1 MEPLTEALEGLGKP
15 RFLMWQLRT
24 SRRALVLGLGAGAL
38 NLFRPACAQDARRR
52 IAIIMGIGQ
61 GDEGEERLR
70 AFRDA
75 LESYGWRLG
84 AQLILDVIWAGGDPD
99 RVERVTE
106 IAVSWRPDVIVATA
120 TPIAVALRRRSV
132 TCPVVFVNLVD
143 PVGAGL
149 IKNFSSPGTNFTG
162 LTNTEPALAEKWLE
176 LLKEVAP
183 KTTHVGFLFHPAGSP
198 FKAFHEALET
208 GARSLNLAIFDLPVV
223 DAGDIETV
231 VSTCDNVSS
240 VGMVVMTDVFTS
252 THHRLIVDA
261 IKKHNLP
268 CVFPYRFFVTDGGL
282 LSYSAD
288 TKDLY
293 ARAAG
298 YVERIL
304 RGADPAELPVQTPSK
319 FELVVN
325 LRAASRLGLQIP
337 TGIAAHTDEFL
348 E

>member
-1 MEPLTEALEGLGKP
+1 M
-15 RFLMWQLRT
+15 
-24 SRRALVLGLGAGAL
+24 LVLGLGAGAL
-38 NLFRPACAQDARRR
+38 NLSRPASAQDGRRR
-52 IAIIMGIGQ
+52 IAVIMGIGQ
-61 GDEGEERLR
+61 GGEGEERLR

-84 AQLILDVIWAGGDPD
+84 AQLSLDVIWAGGDPAC
-99 RVERVTE
+99 VERVTE
-106 IAVSWRPDVIVATA
+106 RAMSWRPDVIVATA
-120 TPIAVALRRRSV
+120 TPIAVALRTRSV

-143 PVGAGL
+143 PVAAGL
-149 IKNFSSPGTNFTG
+149 IKNFSAPGTKFTG
-162 LTNTEPALAEKWLE
+162 LTNAEPALAEKWLE
-176 LLKEVAP
+176 LLKEIAPNVAR
-183 KTTHVGFLFHPAGSP
+183 VGFLFHPAGSP
-198 FKAFHEALET
+198 FRAFREALET
-208 GARSLNLAIFDLPVV
+208 GARTLNLDIFDLPVV
-223 DAGDIETV
+223 NAGDIETV
-231 VSTCDNVSS
+231 VSTCGDNGS
-240 VGMVVMTDVFTS
+240 VGMVVMTDLFTS

-261 IKKHNLP
+261 VAKHNLP
-268 CVFPYRFFVTDGGL
+268 CVYPYRFFVTDGGL

-337 TGIAAHTDEFL
+337 TEIAAHTDEFI

>member
-1 MEPLTEALEGLGKP
+1 MFGI
-15 RFLMWQLRT
+15 
-24 SRRALVLGLGAGAL
+24 GAGAL
-38 NLFRPACAQDARRR
+38 NLFHPAFAQDARRR
-52 IAIIMGIGQ
+52 IAVIMGIGQ
-61 GDEGEERLR
+61 GGEGEERLR
-70 AFRDA
+70 AFREA

-84 AQLILDVIWAGGDPD
+84 AQLILDVVWAGGDPD

-106 IAVSWRPDVIVATA
+106 LAVGRRPDVIVATA
-120 TPIAVALRRRSV
+120 TPIAVALRTRSV

-176 LLKEVAP
+176 LLKEMAP
-183 KTTHVGFLFHPAGSP
+183 KVTRVGFLFHPAGSP
-198 FKAFHEALET
+198 FQAFREALEA
-208 GARSLNLAIFDLPVV
+208 GARSLNLTLFDLPVV
-223 DAGDIETV
+223 KVEDIEAA
-231 VSTCDNVSS
+231 VSTCDNGSP
-240 VGMVVMTDVFTS
+240 VGMVVMTDLFTS

-261 IKKHNLP
+261 MTKHNLP
-268 CVFPYRFFVTDGGL
+268 CVFPYRFFVSDGGL

-298 YVERIL
+298 YVDRIL

-325 LRAASRLGLQIP
+325 LRTAARLGLQIP
-337 TGIAAHTDEFL
+337 TEIAAHTDEFL